1 MTSPSGT
8 SPSKNPL
15 ADLTPAQAD
24 ARAKSEIL
32 IEALPW
38 MQRFRGKIVVVKY
51 GGNAMIDDDL
61 RRAFAADMVFMR
73 RRHSRRLVRGGPDQ
87 RCWAAS
93 ASSRVRGGLRV
104 TDETP

>member
-1 MTSPSGT
+1 MTSSKA
-8 SPSKNPL
+8 SAAPSKNPL
-15 ADLTPAQAD
+15 ADLTPAQA
-24 ARAKSEIL
+24 AAHAKSEIL

-73 RRHSRRLVRGGPDQ
+73 HAGIHVVVVHGAGPPINTMLDRGGIV
-87 RCWAAS
+87 S
-93 ASSRVRGGLRV
+93 
-104 TDETP
+104 